1 MLLHLVGLL
10 DRVLNSQVT
19 SAKPLQVHVALV
31 WDPGDRMGVQ
41 ARIKKLSDTHSE
53 IGILL
58 SQIEDLP

>member
-1 MLLHLVGLL
+1 M
-10 DRVLNSQVT
+10 
-19 SAKPLQVHVALV
+19 AKLETDDLRRLCTEIGCIMVDASLVALV
-31 WDPGDRMGVQ
+31 WDPGDRLGVK

>member
-1 MLLHLVGLL
+1 M
-10 DRVLNSQVT
+10 
-19 SAKPLQVHVALV
+19 AKLETDDLCRLCTEIGCIMEDSSLAALV
-31 WDPGDRMGVQ
+31 WDPGDRLGVQ

>member
-1 MLLHLVGLL
+1 M
-10 DRVLNSQVT
+10 
-19 SAKPLQVHVALV
+19 AKLETDDLRRLCTEIGCIMEDASLAALV
-31 WDPGDRMGVQ
+31 WDPGDRLGVQ